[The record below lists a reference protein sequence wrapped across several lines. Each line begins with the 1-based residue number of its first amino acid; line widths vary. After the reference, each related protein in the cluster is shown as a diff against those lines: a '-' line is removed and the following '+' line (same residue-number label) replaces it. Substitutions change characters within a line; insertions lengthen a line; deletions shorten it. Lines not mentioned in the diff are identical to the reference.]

1 MGNVTFVGHLFI
13 PQKSILSENPLK
25 PCPKTRLLYHE
36 DTLFIATREE
46 NYSNLKITN
55 FLIYTLEADKRLH
68 LLAEYSLKTPIDD
81 IIGIDK
87 TKVIVYGLSIDQNFS
102 AFSILKIDIL
112 NHAEVNLYEMR
123 LPQCWRIESELTLN
137 QRKFFC
143 QTKIFDGKYS
153 IFTIDCSMETMNNC
167 KKYKS
172 YLFFFDA
179 TVEKI
184 YDLSYISEKFIKEI
198 EIVQT
203 TLLGGKYI
211 LFQTGRIGDSE
222 KFDIIFEAI
231 QEKGK
236 NFDHTDFSVKQTM
249 IIYPLEKFLEDISNC
264 NLSFEKYCFEKTDF
278 QAVILTDC
286 RWFENDEYFYIKTF
300 TTENKSELIKVKV
313 SNKGVEKK
321 EIICRL
327 NERIISDSI
336 FVKERI
342 LDYGKLI
349 DENLF
354 YVVIVSRISPYCSKI
369 SILYIGK
376 CIDKKD
382 YYFEFKEKENVIKI
396 NIFENYMITCK
407 MCFDE
412 KDIYTNTDNLHL
424 AYKCYSFPDK
434 QLIYSLDGIH
444 MLYKEL
450 IFRNPFDK
458 TETLFYFY

>member
-1 MGNVTFVGHLFI
+1 MHKITFMGHLFE
-13 PQKSILSENPLK
+13 PQIVLSENPLK
-25 PCPKTRLLYHE
+25 KHYNLRLLYHKE
-36 DTLFIATREE
+36 TLFIATREE
-46 NYSNLKITN
+46 NSNSKITN
-55 FLIYTLEADKRLH
+55 LLLYSLEKDKYLH
-68 LLAEYSLKTPIDD
+68 LLSDYKLKTSLDD
-81 IIGIDK
+81 IIGIDRLK
-87 TKVIVYGLSIDQNFS
+87 KVVYGLSINYS
-102 AFSILKIDIL
+102 LSTFSILKIDVL
-112 NHAEVNLYEMR
+112 NHIEENLYEIK
-123 LPQCWRIESELTLN
+123 LPYNSLVELDKFSGQN
-137 QRKFFC
+137 EFFC
-143 QTKIFDGKYS
+143 QTKILDDRYS
-153 IFTIDCSMETMNNC
+153 IFTLEVQT
-167 KKYKS
+167 KS
-172 YLFFFDA
+172 INYRKSKSFLFFFDFLL
-179 TVEKI
+179 EKI
-184 YDLSYISEKFIKEI
+184 YDLSYISEKIIRKLNLSK
-198 EIVQT
+198 T
-203 TLLGGKYI
+203 TLLRGKYI
-211 LFQTGRIGDSE
+211 LFETGRIGDSE